1 MLLHSQ
7 TACVPTPEL
16 NRAAQSGTRPP
27 SLFHLHDFRQL
38 WIGDTASQL
47 GAAVGSLAI
56 PYLAVTAL
64 RATPFQMGLLA
75 TLSGLGFLLIG
86 LPAGALIDRRR
97 KRSVMIG
104 ADIGRALLLCTL
116 PVAWWWGVLGLPQ
129 VLVVATAV
137 GMLTVFFDVSY
148 QSYLPFLVA
157 DEQVVEG
164 NAKLQASQSVSASVG
179 PAIGGLLLRVV
190 GPPLVLLAN
199 AAGYLTSALFLRRIS
214 HREVPPPVA
223 DRRPLVTEISE
234 GLRFVVRHPLLRRLI
249 ACTSIGNFTA
259 TAGASL
265 GVLYMLR
272 DLHLSAFTIGVID
285 SAAAVGGLG
294 GALVAS
300 KLSKAIGEGPSI
312 ILTAAGT
319 VAFTFCNPLA
329 SVLPAVLTLITGG
342 VLLMAATVAYNIA
355 TVSFRQ
361 RLCPPQLLGRM
372 NASARFLV
380 WGTIPLGAMTG
391 GLLGT
396 HLGVLPTLWVMSG
409 LGAASLL
416 PLASRTLWRMRTLP
430 SYTDAA

>member
-1 MLLHSQ
+1 MH
-7 TACVPTPEL
+7 V
-16 NRAAQSGTRPP
+16 
-27 SLFHLHDFRQL
+27 HDFRQL

-47 GAAVGSLAI
+47 GAALGSLAI

-97 KRSVMIG
+97 KRTVMIA
-104 ADIGRALLLCTL
+104 ADVGRALLLGTL
-116 PVAWWWGVLGLPQ
+116 PVAWWLGVLGLPQ

-157 DEQVVEG
+157 DDQVVDG
-164 NAKLQASQSVSASVG
+164 NAKLQASQSVSAAVG
-179 PAIGGLLLRVV
+179 PAVGGLLLRVI
-190 GPPLVLLAN
+190 GPPLVVLAN
-199 AAGYLTSALFLRRIS
+199 AAGYLLSALFLGRIR

-223 DRRPLVTEISE
+223 DRRPLPTEIAE

-249 ACTSIGNFTA
+249 ACTSIGNFTG

-285 SAAAVGGLG
+285 SAAAVGGLA
-294 GALVAS
+294 GALVAR
-300 KLSKAIGEGPSI
+300 KLSDAVGEGPSI

-329 SVLPAVLTLITGG
+329 SVLPAVLTLIVGG
-342 VLLMAATVAYNIA
+342 VLLFGATVAYNIA

-361 RLCPPQLLGRM
+361 RLCPPELLGRM

-380 WGTIPLGAMTG
+380 WGTVPLGAMTG

-396 HLGVLPTLWVMSG
+396 HLGVLPTLWLMAA
-409 LGAASLL
+409 LGAVSLL
-416 PLASRTLWRMRTLP
+416 PLASRTLWQLRTLP
-430 SYTDAA
+430 SHADADAVG